1 MILKPHLR
9 LQNSIEFFQTI
20 ATYETLSL
28 YCIEQ
33 IDTFNSRFNLLVS
46 GLKKKPYDVLDY
58 RKLEFEGDYEDFK
71 VQLTELD
78 VRIIA

>member
-1 MILKPHLR
+1 MKP
-9 LQNSIEFFQTI
+9 S
-20 ATYETLSL
+20 LSR
-28 YCIEQ
+28 IEQ

-46 GLKKKPYDVLDY
+46 GLKKKPYDALDY

-78 VRIIA
+78 VRIRA